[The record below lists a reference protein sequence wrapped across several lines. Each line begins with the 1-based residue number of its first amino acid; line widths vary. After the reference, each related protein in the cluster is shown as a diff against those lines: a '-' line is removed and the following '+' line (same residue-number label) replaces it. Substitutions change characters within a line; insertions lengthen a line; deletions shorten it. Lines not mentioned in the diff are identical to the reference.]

1 MKRQDND
8 EIAPEEEL
16 SRTTPDDDQTII
28 RLGREAASR
37 LHEGAGKVFD
47 DWLALARAFEI
58 GSNRAMHRAGTNRPR
73 GHWYNKKIREWLKQT
88 GLDVIL
94 HDRPLRSRLLWLMA
108 NLERVQAWRQ
118 TLPDNELTA
127 LNHPNTVWRKLN
139 KKKTARNLEE
149 PPGKPPTNALLK
161 RNAEAKE
168 AEITELKTDLER
180 RKQEIT
186 ELKSSATLTSE
197 SEPGQVVDFLR
208 TTYQK
213 PVLAQI
219 RDLLSKQIDGRA
231 LRKKS
236 RQ

>member
-1 MKRQDND
+1 M
-8 EIAPEEEL
+8 
-16 SRTTPDDDQTII
+16 
-28 RLGREAASR
+28 
-37 LHEGAGKVFD
+37 
-47 DWLALARAFEI
+47 
-58 GSNRAMHRAGTNRPR
+58 
-73 GHWYNKKIREWLKQT
+73 
-88 GLDVIL
+88 IL

-186 ELKSSATLTSE
+186 ELKSSATLRVS
-197 SEPGQVVDFLR
+197 
-208 TTYQK
+208 
-213 PVLAQI
+213 
-219 RDLLSKQIDGRA
+219 LSLVRSWTFSGPHTRSQC
-231 LRKKS
+231 S
-236 RQ
+236 RRSATCSASK